1 MLSELLCARMTL
13 LMLSKDKVK
22 QGMLLCV
29 CKTSFNPGFPSMVQT
44 LREIIIPTLHR
55 ETFDF
60 FSNSLFSSLQM

>member
-13 LMLSKDKVK
+13 LMLNKNKVK

-29 CKTSFNPGFPSMVQT
+29 CKTSSNLGFPSMVQI
-44 LREIIIPTLHR
+44 LREVIIPTLHR

-60 FSNSLFSSLQM
+60 FSNSRL